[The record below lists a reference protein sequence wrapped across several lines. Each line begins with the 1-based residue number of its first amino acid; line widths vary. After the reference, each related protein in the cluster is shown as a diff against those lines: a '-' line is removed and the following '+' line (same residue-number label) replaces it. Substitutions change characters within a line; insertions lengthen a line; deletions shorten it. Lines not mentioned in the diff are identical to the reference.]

1 MSTTGKEYKLA
12 IKIAG
17 AVDKT
22 FKTSISEATTEVSK
36 FKKTINAMDKDF
48 TKLDKGFDK
57 IVGVGKKCFSAIAT
71 AAGVAATAI
80 TAATA
85 AAVSVGSEFESAFAG
100 VKKTVDET
108 EEGYEKLR
116 QNILE
121 MSREIP
127 STAADIAA
135 VMEIAGQLGI
145 DGYGTKA
152 LTEFTET
159 MINLGVSTNLSA
171 EEAATALA
179 KFANV
184 TSMDPENYERLGSVI
199 VDLGN
204 NFATTE
210 ADIVEMAT
218 RLASTGD
225 LVGLSEAQILALST
239 AMSSVGIASETGGS
253 TMSKL
258 LRKMQIAV
266 ETNSKALKDY
276 ASVAGMTGDQFKEAF
291 QKDAVVA
298 LSAFIDGMDDVER
311 NGKTAI
317 AILDDMGLNEIRLT
331 NTILA
336 LAGADDVMSDAIA
349 TANEAWKENTALAT
363 EAGKRYETTESH
375 LQIMK
380 NAFEELGIVAYDDL
394 REPFVGGIDTITDK
408 VHGLTEYVGGPNG
421 ISEWLENIG
430 TTLPTLQ
437 RKFKQHGEPVFN
449 GIWNVGKWII
459 KHGKGFLSV
468 ISGIGQALVVYKVA
482 STLTHIVK
490 AITSL
495 GSLNPVTLGILGFVS
510 AIGLIGTAFAAYKQ
524 HERELI
530 NENLADH
537 FGDIA
542 LSMEELQAVAE
553 HIIGAES
560 LGGVK
565 EALEAFGELDTFAST
580 MENAIDEINRMNWK
594 VSIGMELAADEQES
608 YKTAIA
614 EYVSA
619 AQEYALQ
626 SQYAVSLNLSIGV
639 GEQGTDIVSKVNQFY
654 QDSYDEMV
662 SLGEDLSLAVNEA
675 FADNVLDPEEINV
688 IADLQ
693 AKMAKVQQSL
703 ATGEFDAALSLLGQE
718 FAGGGSLTADSF
730 QNLQAELAKQVSE
743 ATTAY
748 NDAYKKNYAAIQAT
762 YDAGG
767 YLSDAEY
774 QAAIDALNKERKQ
787 NVGDLQMKALNF
799 QIETIMGQY
808 ADEIGSFNE
817 LIDSVF
823 TEYADSDWT
832 DAPVATFTAMMQD
845 IFDSDAVDETTKKAI
860 EELMESMGPTIEQA
874 EELKQQYAELGI
886 ELSEEMV
893 TAFSKID
900 LLGAITV
907 RQGVFDQKG
916 DKEALGNLMFSEI
929 ANNEA
934 YSDVANTLRGYG
946 WELPINHRANGGL
959 ATRPELT
966 WFAENG
972 PEMAIPI
979 DGSRNAVTLWEKA
992 GRLLGMSSVLD
1003 GVDLN
1008 GGSGGPTIEYNP
1020 TLQFYGDAPSR
1031 GDLEGALR
1039 VSQDEFESLMER
1051 YFKTHGRVSFG

>member
-12 IKIAG
+12 IRIAG
-17 AVDKT
+17 IIDKT
-22 FKTSISEATTEVSK
+22 FTGSLTAANSTL
-36 FKKTINAMDKDF
+36 KKTVLAMDADF

-57 IVGVGKKCFSAIAT
+57 VMNVGKKCFSAITT

-80 TAATA
+80 GAATA
-85 AAVSVGSEFESAFAG
+85 AAVSVGTEFESAFAG
-100 VKKTVDET
+100 VKKTVEATDEQL
-108 EEGYEKLR
+108 EQLR
-116 QNILE
+116 QGILD
-121 MSREIP
+121 MSKEIP
-127 STAADIAA
+127 SSAADIAA

-145 DGYGTKA
+145 ATED

-179 KFANV
+179 KFANI
-184 TSMDPENYERLGSVI
+184 TGMDPENYERLGSVI

-204 NFATTE
+204 HFATTE
-210 ADIVEMAT
+210 EDIVEMAT

-225 LVGLSEAQILALST
+225 LVGLSEAQIMALST
-239 AMSSVGIASETGGS
+239 AMSSVGIASESGGS

-258 LRKMQIAV
+258 LKKMQIAV
-266 ETNSKALKDY
+266 ETNSKSLSQY
-276 ASVAGMTGDQFKEAF
+276 ASVAGMTGAEFKQAF
-291 QKDAVVA
+291 QEDAVVA
-298 LSAFIDGMDDVER
+298 LSAFIDGFDDVER
-311 NGKTAI
+311 NGKSAI
-317 AILDDMGLNEIRLT
+317 AILDDMGLSEVRLS

-336 LAGADDVMSDAIA
+336 LTGADGLMSEAIE
-349 TANEAWKENTALAT
+349 TANEAWKENTALAE
-363 EAGKRYETTESH
+363 EAGKRYETTESR
-375 LQIMK
+375 LQIMQ
-380 NAFEELGIVAYDDL
+380 NAFKELGIVAYDDL
-394 REPFVGGIDTITDK
+394 REPFIEVINAITDK
-408 VHGLTEYVGGPNG
+408 VSDLTEYVGGPDG
-421 ISEWLENIG
+421 ISSWIGSIG
-430 TTLPTLQ
+430 TALPTLQ

-449 GIWNVGKWII
+449 GIWNVGKWTI
-459 KHGKGFLSV
+459 KHGKGFVSV
-468 ISGIGQALVVYKVA
+468 IAGIGGALATYKVA
-482 STLTHIVK
+482 SSATHFLNTLL
-490 AITSL
+490 SL
-495 GSLNPVTLGILGFVS
+495 STGTWAILGVFA
-510 AIGLIGTAFAAYKQ
+510 AIGGLVAAFTTYKQ

-530 NENLADH
+530 DNNLADH

-580 MENAIDEINRMNWK
+580 MENAIEEINRMNWK

-774 QAAIDALNKERKQ
+774 QAAIDALNKERMQ

-860 EELMESMGPTIEQA
+860 EELMELMGPTIEQA

-916 DKEALGNLMFSEI
+916 DKGALGNLMFSEI

>member
-22 FKTSISEATTEVSK
+22 FKASISEATTEVSK
-36 FKKTINAMDKDF
+36 FKTTVNAMDKNF
-48 TKLDKGFDK
+48 TKLDKGFNK
-57 IVGVGKKCFSAIAT
+57 IVSVGEKCFSAIAT

-145 DGYGTKA
+145 DDYGTKA

-204 NFATTE
+204 DFATTE

-225 LVGLSEAQILALST
+225 LVGLSEAQIMALST

-258 LRKMQIAV
+258 LKKMQIAV

-276 ASVAGMTGDQFKEAF
+276 ASVVGMTGDQFKEAF

-317 AILDDMGLNEIRLT
+317 AILDDMGLNEIRLS

-375 LQIMK
+375 LLMMK
-380 NAFEELGIVAYDDL
+380 NAFKELGIVAYDDL
-394 REPFVGGIDTITDK
+394 REPFVGVIDTIADK

-580 MENAIDEINRMNWK
+580 MENAIEEINRMNWK
-594 VSIGMELAADEQES
+594 VSIGMELTADEQES

-626 SQYAVSLNLSIGV
+626 SQYAVSLSLSIGV